1 MRSGEHHPDP
11 AFSTTIAHGFAILR
25 CFSMAEPTLSN
36 KELAERTGLSKAT
49 ISRLTYTL
57 TARGMLLY
65 DRQLRRYRLGS
76 AILALSYPLMAN
88 LSIRQKVR
96 PLMRRLADSVG
107 GSVSIG
113 MQERLHMVY
122 LETSRGHEAIGF
134 RPDIGAQLP
143 MLTTAMGRAWLAQTD
158 EAENKRMLE
167 SWKEHDLNVWE
178 QHASRCDHARE
189 RFRECGYCVS
199 EGDWYADVHAVAVP
213 LARLVDGDVLIFN
226 CGVPASRLTK
236 GQLERQIAPRLLRL
250 VAQAE
255 ALLEETP

>member
-1 MRSGEHHPDP
+1 MRSSRHHPDP
-11 AFSTTIAHGFAILR
+11 AFSTTIAHGFALLR

-36 KELAERTGLSKAT
+36 KELSERTGLSRAT

-65 DRQLRRYRLGS
+65 DKQLRRYRLGAATLS
-76 AILALSYPLMAN
+76 FSYPLLAS
-88 LSIRQKVR
+88 LPIRQLAR
-96 PLMRRLADSVG
+96 PLMRRLADEVG

-143 MLTTAMGRAWLAQTD
+143 MLTTAMGRAWLAQAS
-158 EAENKRMLE
+158 EAAYARMLE
-167 SWKEHDLNVWE
+167 NWKDHDALVWE
-178 QHASRCDHARE
+178 QHAARCDHARK
-189 RFRECGYCVS
+189 RFQECGYCLS

-213 LARLVDGDVLIFN
+213 LARPVDGDVLVFN

-236 GQLERQIAPRLLRL
+236 GQLEREVAPLLLRL
-250 VAQAE
+250 VSQAD
-255 ALLEETP
+255 ALLQKAA